1 MRNQFGVKVEIQ
13 AVDETE
19 KMKDIPILENSTA
32 RTFEYDDT
40 RLCTMLTTSE
50 SSNIMRRMLQSI
62 DLEEVV
68 KTYFELLSTKL
79 PCTSIKI
86 SFGDQNLFFG
96 NSTQNARNMKISL
109 DYGHPLGAPQHAQLT
124 YVFSQVL
131 SPGQRKLLSE
141 IHAIYAMGLKH
152 ALEHYRIRQLATK
165 DMLTG
170 LCNRTHFNDS
180 LHKLISISLRNEQ
193 SFGLLILDLD
203 NFKQVNDLHGH
214 QQGDEV
220 LIEFANL
227 LTNSLRDSDHAFRFG
242 GDEFCCLLIESD
254 QEANEQVAKRIQNAT
269 AEHPLFKEYQ
279 VSTSVGATT
288 FQTDDTQKTLFKRA
302 DMALYKAKH
311 AGKNLFKAA

>member
-1 MRNQFGVKVEIQ
+1 MDVLAVNDVNETKDGPVLEPSIAQ
-13 AVDETE
+13 A
-19 KMKDIPILENSTA
+19 
-32 RTFEYDDT
+32 FEYDDT

-50 SSNIMRRMLQSI
+50 SSNTMRRMLQSI
-62 DLEEVV
+62 ELEELA

-86 SFGDQNLFFG
+86 SFAEQHLFFG
-96 NSTQNARNMKISL
+96 NSTQNSRSMKISL
-109 DYGHPLGAPQHAQLT
+109 DYGHPFGAPQHAQLA
-124 YVFSQVL
+124 YVFSRVL
-131 SPGQRKLLSE
+131 TQGQRKLLSE

-152 ALEHYRIRQLATK
+152 ALEYYRIRQLATK

-170 LCNRTHFNDS
+170 LCNRSHFNDS
-180 LHKLISISLRNEQ
+180 LHKLMSMSLRNEN

-203 NFKQVNDLHGH
+203 NFKQVNDCHGH

-227 LTNSLRDSDHAFRFG
+227 LTSSLRDSDHAFRFG
-242 GDEFCCLLIESD
+242 GDEFCCLLIDSD
-254 QEANEQVAKRIQNAT
+254 HEANEQVAKRIQSAT
-269 AEHPLFKEYQ
+269 AEHPLFMEYN

-288 FQTDDTQKTLFKRA
+288 FLEGDTQKTLFKRA
-302 DMALYKAKH
+302 DMALYEAKH